1 MARVTSGKRYAQAA
15 FKLALEKGELDSW
28 QVSLR
33 KIADITT
40 DEKLVALLEN
50 PKLPFEA
57 KKAFLAEL
65 LGKINPLALNLA
77 YLLVHKDKL
86 GIAGDIS
93 HQYDRLLDTYH
104 GIEHIEV
111 ITALPLD
118 DEDKERISSRFKAIT
133 GHKTPSMFLRY
144 NSVDESDGRA
154 AAQRLADYLGG
165 VSESS
170 DTKVTH
176 DHNSGT
182 I

>member
-15 FKLALEKGELDSW
+15 FRLALEKGELDSW
-28 QVSLR
+28 QASLR

-57 KKAFLAEL
+57 KKALLSEL

-93 HQYDRLLDTYH
+93 QQYDRLLDTHH
-104 GIEHIEV
+104 GVEHVEV
-111 ITALPLD
+111 ISALPLD
-118 DEDKERISSRFKAIT
+118 NEERKRISSRFEEIT
-133 GHKTPSMFLRY
+133 GHKVIIDARVDPSIVGGIKARIGDTLIDGSVKSKLGALRK
-144 NSVDESDGRA
+144 S
-154 AAQRLADYLGG
+154 LAGI
-165 VSESS
+165 SR
-170 DTKVTH
+170 
-176 DHNSGT
+176 
-182 I
+182 

>member
-28 QVSLR
+28 QASLR
-33 KIADITT
+33 RIADITT

-57 KKAFLAEL
+57 KKALLAEL

-86 GIAGDIS
+86 GSAGDIS
-93 HQYDRLLDTYH
+93 QQYDMLLDTYY
-104 GIEHIEV
+104 GIEHVEV

-118 DEDKERISSRFKAIT
+118 DEEKKKISSRFGEII
-133 GHKTPSMFLRY
+133 GHKVVIDAQVDPSIVGGIKARIGDTLIDGSVKSKLGALRK
-144 NSVDESDGRA
+144 SLVEISR
-154 AAQRLADYLGG
+154 
-165 VSESS
+165 
-170 DTKVTH
+170 
-176 DHNSGT
+176 
-182 I
+182 

>member
-15 FKLALEKGELDSW
+15 FRLALEKEELDSW
-28 QVSLR
+28 QASLR
-33 KIADITT
+33 KIAEITT

-57 KKAFLAEL
+57 KKALLAEL

-93 HQYDRLLDTYH
+93 RQYDRLLDIHY
-104 GIEHIEV
+104 GVEHVEV

-118 DEDKERISSRFKAIT
+118 DEDRERISSRFGEII
-133 GHKTPSMFLRY
+133 GHKVIIDAQVDPSIVGGIKARIGDTLIDGSVKSKLGALRK
-144 NSVDESDGRA
+144 SLVEISR
-154 AAQRLADYLGG
+154 
-165 VSESS
+165 
-170 DTKVTH
+170 
-176 DHNSGT
+176 
-182 I
+182 